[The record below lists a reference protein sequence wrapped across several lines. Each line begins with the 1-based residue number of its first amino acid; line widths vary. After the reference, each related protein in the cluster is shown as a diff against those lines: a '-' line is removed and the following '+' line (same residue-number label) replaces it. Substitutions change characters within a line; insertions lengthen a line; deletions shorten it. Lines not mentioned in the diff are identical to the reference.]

1 MKKKVICL
9 LLAVILL
16 VGCGSAYMMTANAA
30 NDDDRS
36 FFPLGSAASA
46 AFAAAVY
53 DTNMSLDFSNI
64 DSKTGDSYA
73 RIGNYGGVMGY
84 TSGEDGV
91 IMGWLQNATS
101 MAQSEVS
108 YAALQVVKDC
118 SVPGKTAASWDNPS
132 EVEKS
137 AVWYY
142 CQYGYLLNDLGFD
155 KTGGNGMHPLKFISG
170 FVLMLGYM
178 CSLIVPAVFK
188 GILDL
193 LKILNPFQL
202 FFQLSTIKPDA
213 LFGHT
218 ITEDGPPTVLAG
230 LGQLVSSW
238 YAAFQSFSEF
248 FLIPM
253 MFFFVMLTFVLGKA
267 SNNMGKLRKFLTRV
281 AIIFLCIP
289 ICGACYTGALEQ
301 AGESAEIGFSQSS
314 RIIKSTLIDFERWAQ
329 MSHLKP
335 TKPLYFGNADDDG
348 TVAGEAGEDTVYG
361 LRGIALAVNNLGI
374 SSSSS
379 SYIPSSAVVADD
391 VKDALTGVD
400 EKSNAYW
407 DTVAQQGGSLQ
418 LDSVLDTLDLIAR
431 HMTADFY
438 TASDF
443 ESYAKAQMTSTGS
456 GITTEDMD
464 KVWKASNDV
473 KDFNSSDKFSFNDEA
488 ISSLPALNIWADGGL
503 YTSGYYFYSASG
515 VPYGLSTMSMYN
527 YLNTKFDRTG
537 ATMYTVDASSDFV
550 RQSHYSVNLI
560 GNNVMAVLYWADAVV
575 MLVAV
580 TLVGLCYAVSMLVGV
595 VRRSLRFIS
604 SVPFALMGS
613 LKAGAR
619 IITYVAMMLIEII
632 GTFWVYDMVTDILL
646 SVPVI
651 IEAPIESTIRSVF
664 NDAAAVESGG
674 EGVILASTVM
684 IGVMLLNIIIVIAFT
699 VMALRLRKAIL
710 KSLDEAAAGIIEK
723 FIVGGSQPTA
733 SMAPAGGNFK
743 NGFGQGA
750 LMGAAANRNGRDAS
764 GKDGKN
770 KDGVKGTSKNAKS
783 SENIGGSG
791 IEGGA
796 AQEGPTMETKGL
808 SSGGG
813 DMGGAASMSGDMG
826 SMSAAGGAS
835 GTATAGATGTPGA
848 GSAAGIM
855 TDKAFHENNQ
865 AQADKDLG
873 EKLLGGNMIEKHKK
887 HKRQQEANDR
897 AFMAEAMG
905 HVGAI
910 QEENIAEQTREAR
923 KQANKEQAMA
933 AAQAVVGVAE
943 IAGAAATG
951 DVSLA
956 EDGVKNTVNG
966 VAGVRDADEKK
977 KDIKAEES
985 EWKIQTMESNR
996 AEQSVS
1002 SQNSLDTST
1011 AEDNM
1016 VTESGTSNS
1025 KTLQSQDSTS
1035 EDYTGGD
1042 ATSIQYDQISTGR
1055 DIHSDSKA
1063 FDRLNQNQ
1071 TKTVEA
1077 SKNQKVL
1084 TMDGKTSSSAKSLS
1098 VGGFGMGT
1106 GSGSDMDAAMLAAA
1120 AGGSGS
1126 GSGSPKTMPT
1136 KAAGGQHKGTGTGT
1150 GSGVQGQ
1157 QAPKR
1162 VKVTPQQRQQQARPQ
1177 QRQQQ
1182 QPKRIAP
1189 AGTGQ
1194 PMRQQRQAPQP
1205 QPVQQQPQTQWPKPS
1220 PGMRPVKAVRQDDMS
1235 IGRGAGIPQE
1245 FSKGNFS
1252 DIPPE
1257 VYDKYGI
1264 DYNDGDPQWS
1274 SWKARDKFWRDM
1286 GFIPDWNK
1294 GILYAPGKK

>member
-64 DSKTGDSYA
+64 DSKAGSDHS
-73 RIGNYGGVMGY
+73 RVGNYGGVMGY

-118 SVPGKTAASWDNPS
+118 SVPGKTSGSWDTR
-132 EVEKS
+132 EDVEKS

-155 KTGGNGMHPLKFISG
+155 KTGGNGMHPIKFISG
-170 FVLMLGYM
+170 FVLMVGYM

-188 GILDL
+188 GILGL
-193 LKILNPFQL
+193 LQMLNPFQL
-202 FFQLSTIKPDA
+202 FFQLSTIKPEA
-213 LFGHT
+213 LFNHT
-218 ITEDGPPTVLAG
+218 ITEEGPPAILAG
-230 LGQLVSSW
+230 LGDLVSYW
-238 YAAFQSFSEF
+238 YAAFQTFSEF

-253 MFFFVMLTFVLGKA
+253 MFFFVVLTLLMGKA
-267 SNNMGKLRKFLTRV
+267 SSKMGKVRKFLTRV

-301 AGESAEIGFSQSS
+301 ASESSEIGFSQSA

-335 TKPLYFGNADDDG
+335 TQRLYFGNTADDDG
-348 TVAGEAGEDTVYG
+348 TVAGDADEGTVYAV
-361 LRGIALAVNNLGI
+361 RRIALAVNNMGI
-374 SSSSS
+374 NSASS
-379 SYIPSSAVVADD
+379 SYIPGSGAVSSELS
-391 VKDALTGVD
+391 DALKGVD
-400 EKSNAYW
+400 RNTNAYW
-407 DTVAQQGGSLQ
+407 DTVVQQGGSLQ
-418 LDSVLDTLDLIAR
+418 VDSVLDTMDLIAR
-431 HMTADFY
+431 HMMADFY

-488 ISSLPALNIWADGGL
+488 ISSLSALNIWADGYL
-503 YTSGYYFYSASG
+503 YTGGYYFYVDEAG
-515 VPYGLSTMSMYN
+515 PYGLSTMSMYN

-560 GNNVMAVLYWADAVV
+560 GNNVMSVLYWADAVV

-651 IEAPIESTIRSVF
+651 IEAPIESAIRSLF
-664 NDAAAVESGG
+664 NDAAATEAGG

-723 FIVGGSQPTA
+723 FIVGESQPTA
-733 SMAPAGGNFK
+733 AMAPAGGNFK

-750 LMGAAANRNGRDAS
+750 LMGAAANRNGRDLS

-770 KDGVKGTSKNAKS
+770 KDGVKGTSKNAKG

-808 SSGGG
+808 PGGG
-813 DMGGAASMSGDMG
+813 GDMG
-826 SMSAAGGAS
+826 SMSAAGGAGAGAGAS

-873 EKLLGGNMIEKHKK
+873 ERLLGGNMIEKHKK

-905 HVGAI
+905 QVGAI
-910 QEENIAEQTREAR
+910 QEDNIAEQTREAR

-966 VAGVRDADEKK
+966 VAGVKDADEKK

-1025 KTLQSQDSTS
+1025 KTLQSQDSSS
-1035 EDYTGGD
+1035 EDYTGG
-1042 ATSIQYDQISTGR
+1042 AASSVQYDQTSTGR
-1055 DIHSDSKA
+1055 DIHSDSKS

-1098 VGGFGMGT
+1098 AGGFGMGS

-1120 AGGSGS
+1120 AGGS

-1182 QPKRIAP
+1182 PAKRIAP

-1194 PMRQQRQAPQP
+1194 PMRQQRQVQAP

-1235 IGRGAGIPQE
+1235 ISRGAGIPQE
-1245 FSKGNFS
+1245 FAKGNFS
-1252 DIPPE
+1252 EIPPE

-1286 GFIPDWNK
+1286 GFIPDWSK